1 MLKRKQKVKTF
12 CVLVCL
18 YFNFTFLNNTDLR
31 YILPILL
38 LFQVTFLFSQE
49 NVTLSGRITNA
60 ETGEDLI
67 GATIYVEEMNRG
79 TATNT
84 YGFYSLSLPEGEYT
98 FIYSFLGFA
107 EETITLN
114 LSRQQKY
121 DVAMEPASEE
131 IQEIVVR
138 TEALNQNVTSTEMGT
153 VKLDPKVVKAIP
165 VIFGEQDILKTIQL
179 MPGVNS
185 AGEGS
190 SGFFVRGGQA
200 DQNLVLLDNAPVFNP
215 SHLLGFFSVFNSDAI
230 SNAKLYKGGVPAQ
243 YGGRTSSVLDVNM
256 REGNSERF
264 TASGGIGLISS
275 RLTLEGP
282 LTKNGSSFLLSGR
295 RTYADLFLLLS
306 KNENLKESKLYF
318 YDLNLKTHI
327 ELGDRDR
334 LYISGY
340 LGRDALKTSMF
351 GFDWG
356 NKVATLRYTHVFSQ
370 KMFSST
376 SLIFNDY
383 NYKTSADFDFAF
395 DLSAGLVGNTFKQKF
410 TYYLTPENTFHF
422 GFEAND
428 YKFKP
433 GNLETVSLQ
442 NEAQVIDVPEKHGT
456 EMAAYVSHEITIGE
470 RLSLH
475 YGLRASYFYRYGEGT
490 EYEFDN
496 EGHVVDS
503 ASYQRGDHYSRF
515 FYIEPRLA
523 LTYIFSEKSSV
534 KAGFNRMTQNIHLL
548 QNSSAGTPV
557 DFWTPSSVN
566 IKPQVADQVS
576 LGFFRNFSDNT
587 YKLSVE
593 TYYKNMQNQI
603 DYRTGASLLL
613 NEKAEGEL
621 LYGKGRA
628 YGIEF
633 LFEKSLGDFTGW
645 FSYTLSR
652 SEKKIDGINK
662 NQWYPARQDRLHDI
676 SLVGI
681 YKISPQWTISANWVY
696 NTGTAVTLPTGKYYI
711 DGTIANLY
719 TGRNGYRMP
728 DYHRLDLGATWLLSK
743 TKRTRSELNFSV
755 YNAYARKNPY
765 SYVFGQD
772 DDNPDQTQTTMIY
785 LFSAIPSISWNFKF

>member
-1 MLKRKQKVKTF
+1 M
-12 CVLVCL
+12 
-18 YFNFTFLNNTDLR
+18 R

-38 LFQVTFLFSQE
+38 LFLGTTLYSQE
-49 NVTLSGRITNA
+49 RVTMSGRITNA

-67 GATIYVEEMNRG
+67 GATIYLEELKRG
-79 TATNT
+79 AASNT
-84 YGFYSLSLPEGEYT
+84 YGFYSVSMLPGEYT
-98 FIYSFLGFA
+98 VTFSYLGFA
-107 EETITLN
+107 TEQVVINVKSEK
-114 LSRQQKY
+114 KY
-121 DVAMEPASEE
+121 NVALKPASKE
-131 IQEIVVR
+131 IQEVVVR
-138 TEALNQNVTSTEMGT
+138 TEALNQNITSAEMGT

-230 SNAKLYKGGVPAQ
+230 SNVKLYKGGVPAQ

-264 TASGGIGLISS
+264 AASGGIGLISS

-282 LTKNGSSFLLSGR
+282 LGENGSSFLVSGR
-295 RTYADLFLLLS
+295 RTYADLFLKLS
-306 KNENLKESKLYF
+306 NDEALNSSKLYF

-327 ELGDRDR
+327 ELGERDR

-340 LGRDALKTSMF
+340 LGRDALKTNMF

-356 NKVATLRYTHVFSQ
+356 NKVATLRYAHVFSS
-370 KMFSST
+370 KLFSST

-383 NYKTSADFDFAF
+383 DYKTKADFDFAF
-395 DLSAGLVGNTFKQKF
+395 DLKAGLVGNTLKQKF
-410 TYYLTPENTFHF
+410 TYYANSNHTFHF

-456 EMAAYVSHEITIGE
+456 EMAAFFSHELNIGE
-470 RLSLH
+470 HFSLH
-475 YGLRASYFYRYGEGT
+475 YGVRPSYFYRYGEGL
-490 EYEFDN
+490 EYEFDR
-496 EGHVVDS
+496 EGNVLDS
-503 ASYQRGDHYSRF
+503 VYHQSGELYSRYF
-515 FYIEPRLA
+515 DFEPRLSA
-523 LTYIFSEKSSV
+523 TYIFNEKSSV
-534 KAGFNRMTQNIHLL
+534 KMGYNRMTQNIHLL

-557 DFWTPSSVN
+557 DFWTPSSLN

-576 LGFFRNFSDNT
+576 VGFFRNLKDNA
-587 YKLSVE
+587 YEMSVE
-593 TYYKNMQNQI
+593 TYFKNMQNQI
-603 DYRTGASLLL
+603 DYKTGADLLL
-613 NEKAEGEL
+613 NEMAEAEL

-633 LFEKSLGDFTGW
+633 LFEKATGDFTGW
-645 FSYTLSR
+645 VSYTLSR
-652 SEKKIDGINK
+652 SEKQIEGINN
-662 NQWYPARQDRLHDI
+662 NQWYPARQDRLHDVSI
-676 SLVGI
+676 VAI
-681 YKISPQWTISANWVY
+681 YKFSPLWTLSGSWVY
-696 NTGTAVTLPTGKYYI
+696 NTGTAVTLPAGKYFI

-743 TKRTRSELNFSV
+743 SERTRSELNFSV

-765 SYVFGQD
+765 SYIFGQD
-772 DDNPDQTQTTMIY
+772 DDNPAQTKTTMIY
-785 LFSAIPSISWNFKF
+785 LFSAIPSVSWSFKF